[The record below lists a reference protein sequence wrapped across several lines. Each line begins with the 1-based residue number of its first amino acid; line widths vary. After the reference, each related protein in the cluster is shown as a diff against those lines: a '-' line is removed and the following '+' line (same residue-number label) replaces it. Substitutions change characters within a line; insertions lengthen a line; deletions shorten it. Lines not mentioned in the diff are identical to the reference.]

1 MSKIEVNEIDKQN
14 GSTVTIGGSGTNVVL
29 GTSGQ
34 TVSLGTGASQ
44 SGFGRTGTV
53 NWETTKITADPSN
66 AVSGKGYFADTSAS
80 AFNVTLPSSPSA
92 GDIIAV
98 ADYASNFGTNNL
110 TIARNGSNI
119 EGSASNYVLNQT
131 GVSVTLVYVDATKGW
146 IVVNAGN
153 SNQGFVDNFVVAT
166 GGTVT
171 TSGDFKIH
179 RFTGPGTFDV
189 TNAGTSAGSNTVDY
203 LVVGGGGGGGKTAF
217 ADRSGGGAGA
227 GGFRASSGAASGCY
241 TAGPSPLTSPVS
253 ALPVSLAAFPVT
265 VGGGGAGGTGSS
277 YNGTNGSNSIFS
289 SVTSAGGGFGA
300 GAGGSTA
307 GGSGG
312 SGGGGRNGG
321 AGGSGNT
328 PPVSPAQGKD
338 GGEGQLVGGGGGGA
352 TTCGADAP
360 PSGTN
365 GENAGAGVTSCITA
379 SPVNYAGGGGSG
391 ATSSGTGGSSPSP
404 GTGGAGAPVPSG
416 AAGSDATTN
425 SGGGGGGGSTSGSP
439 GSAGPDGGAGGSGI
453 VVIRYKFQ

>member
-1 MSKIEVNEIDKQN
+1 MTSTIKVNNIQN
-14 GSTVTIGGSGTNVVL
+14 QCGANIINENSNTITIGASGDTIAL
-29 GTSGQ
+29 AS
-34 TVSLGTGASQ
+34 GASQ
-44 SGFGRTGTV
+44 TGFGRTGTV

-203 LVVGGGGGGGKTAF
+203 LVVAGGGGGGKTAF
-217 ADRSGGGAGA
+217 ADRAGGGGGA
-227 GGFRASSGAASGCY
+227 GGFRASSGTASGCY

-253 ALPVSLAAFPVT
+253 ALPVSLAAFPIT

-277 YNGTNGSNSIFS
+277 YNGTAGSNSIFS
-289 SVTSAGGGFGA
+289 SVTSAGGGYGA
-300 GAGGSTA
+300 GAGGATA

-328 PPVSPAQGKD
+328 PPVSPSQGNN
-338 GGEGQLVGGGGGGA
+338 GGEGQLVGGAGGGA
-352 TTCGADAP
+352 GSTGASAP

-439 GSAGPDGGAGGSGI
+439 GSAGPDGGDGGSG
-453 VVIRYKFQ
+453 VVIIRYKFQ